1 MKPLT
6 GTIMSD
12 HNQNVTGKRLLRD
25 DGRPRNRH
33 SASASRYAPRPDE
46 VVAQA
51 EVGKLLVR
59 ARADDVDAI
68 RELWETYRGWVVR
81 A

>member
-12 HNQNVTGKRLLRD
+12 VNEQRTGKKLIRD
-25 DGRPRNRH
+25 DGRHRNRH

-51 EVGKLLVR
+51 EVGALLVR
-59 ARADDVDAI
+59 ARSDDVDAI
-68 RELWETYRGWVVR
+68 RELWETYRGWVIR